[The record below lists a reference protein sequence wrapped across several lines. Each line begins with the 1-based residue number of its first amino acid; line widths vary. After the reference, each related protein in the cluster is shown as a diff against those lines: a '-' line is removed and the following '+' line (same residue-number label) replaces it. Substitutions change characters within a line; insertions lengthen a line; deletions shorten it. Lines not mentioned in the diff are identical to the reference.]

1 MDILEIIQTTV
12 TDMTIISA
20 ITSTVFIIMLG
31 FFCRKKG
38 IFSAEVGKILSKV
51 VLLND
56 MLNLLKYNMVLRTT
70 FDNNIVLITL
80 FMQSF

>member
-31 FFCRKKG
+31 FFCRKKES
-38 IFSAEVGKILSKV
+38 FQ
-51 VLLND
+51 
-56 MLNLLKYNMVLRTT
+56 LKLEKYY
-70 FDNNIVLITL
+70 
-80 FMQSF
+80 QK